1 MSKEIWRDI
10 PEYEG
15 LYQVSNLGKV
25 RSLDVKIKCYPVER
39 KQYVRL
45 RKGKMLKLYR
55 DTRGYHF
62 IGLHKNGENE
72 KLLVHRLMAMVFLEN
87 PMDYRD
93 VTFKDGDRSN
103 LTIDNLM
110 WIEHGDAT
118 IKARRSKI

>member
-39 KQYVRL
+39 KPYVRL
-45 RKGKMLKLYR
+45 RKGRMLKLYR

-72 KLLVHRLMAMVFLEN
+72 KLLIHRLMAMVFLEN

-110 WIEHGDAT
+110 WIDHGDAT

>member
-1 MSKEIWRDI
+1 MSKEVWRDI

-15 LYQVSNLGKV
+15 LYQVSTLGKV
-25 RSLDVKIKCYPVER
+25 RSLDVKIECYPVER
-39 KQYVRL
+39 KPYVRL
-45 RKGKMLKLYR
+45 RKGRMLKLYR

-72 KLLVHRLMAMVFLEN
+72 KLLMHRLMAMVFLEN

-110 WIEHGDAT
+110 WIDHGDAT